1 MLIAQLFCRH
11 ALQSNLFIPDLY
23 GKSFVLLLDEIALKY
38 GRNIAIEYKQQ
49 KLRYKDLNEK
59 SNQFAVLLIEQGVVT
74 GQTIGLAVDRSPEMI
89 IALLAIMKSG
99 GAYIPIDPEYPRERI
114 EYMLED
120 SDAKI
125 LITSKKY
132 STHFKTNAKVLIV
145 EECLSKLTQFSNEY
159 PPINLKGS
167 DLAYILYTSGS
178 TGKPK
183 GVQIEHHNLVKF
195 LLSIEK
201 LPGITDKDS
210 LLAITTISFDIAGLE
225 LYLPLISG
233 KGRS

>member
-1 MLIAQLFCRH
+1 MHALSSGFCQQ
-11 ALQSNLFIPDLY
+11 ALQSNLFIPDLCD
-23 GKSFVLLLDEIALKY
+23 KSFVSLLDEIALKY
-38 GRNIAIEYKQQ
+38 ARNIAIEYKQQ
-49 KLRYKDLNEK
+49 KLRYKDLIEK
-59 SNQFAVLLIEQGVVT
+59 SNQFAALLIEQGVVT

-99 GAYIPIDPEYPRERI
+99 GAYIPLDPEYPRERI

-120 SDAKI
+120 SEAKI

-132 STHFKTNAKVLIV
+132 SRHFKTNTKVLII
-145 EECLSKLTQFSNEY
+145 EDCLSTLTQFSNEY
-159 PPINLKGS
+159 PAINLKGS

-183 GVQIEHHNLVKF
+183 GVQIEHHNLVNF
-195 LLSIEK
+195 LHSMQK
-201 LPGITDKDS
+201 LPGITDSDS

-225 LYLPLISG
+225 LYLP
-233 KGRS
+233 